1 MCEQLEDDIIAR
13 WGYYAEMKAFAIQ
26 EAPKEW
32 LFLEFSQLGFIGV
45 YAIEQKGP
53 VTGPFFSFDKAFVI
67 M

>member
-1 MCEQLEDDIIAR
+1 
-13 WGYYAEMKAFAIQ
+13 MKAFTIQ

-53 VTGPFFSFDKAFVI
+53 VIGHVFFFSFDKAFVI